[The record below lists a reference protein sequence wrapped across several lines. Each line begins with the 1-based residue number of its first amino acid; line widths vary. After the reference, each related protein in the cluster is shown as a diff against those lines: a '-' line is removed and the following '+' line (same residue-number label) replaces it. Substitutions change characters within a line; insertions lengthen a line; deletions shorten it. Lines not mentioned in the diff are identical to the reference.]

1 MLLKTRRLT
10 RDAMLTGVALIIF
23 IVEAQIPPLTSI
35 PGIKMGL
42 ANIITV
48 FAVFAVGPVDAA
60 AILASRV
67 LLGSMFAGSLSTL
80 MYSVAGGALC
90 LLAML
95 ALRRV
100 LSMRQIW
107 VASVIG
113 AAAHNAGQIAVAI
126 AVTGTVGLLAYLPV
140 LLMSG
145 MLAGLFTGLCAQ
157 GVVRRM
163 RNSQFAMRN

>member
-1 MLLKTRRLT
+1 MQTRRLT

-23 IVEAQIPPLTSI
+23 IIEAQIPPLTSV

-48 FAVFAVGPVDAA
+48 YAVFAIGPADAA
-60 AILASRV
+60 LILTARI
-67 LLGSMFAGSLSTL
+67 LLGSVVAGNLSTL
-80 MYSVAGGALC
+80 MYSAAGGLLC

-95 ALRRV
+95 GLRRV
-100 LSMRQIW
+100 LSESQLW

-113 AAAHNAGQIAVAI
+113 AAAHNAGQIAVAV
-126 AVTGTVGLLAYLPV
+126 AVTRTPALLAYLPV

-145 MLAGLFTGLCAQ
+145 MTAGLFTGLCAQ
-157 GVVRRM
+157 ALAKRM
-163 RNSQFAMRN
+163 KGQIKF

>member
-1 MLLKTRRLT
+1 MTTRRLT

-23 IVEAQIPPLTSI
+23 TIELQLPPLTSI

-48 FAVFAVGPVDAA
+48 YALFALGPGDAA
-60 AILASRV
+60 AILTARI
-67 LLGSMFAGSLSTL
+67 LLGTAIAGNLSTL
-80 MYSVAGGALC
+80 MYSAAGGCVC

-95 ALRRV
+95 LLRRM
-100 LSMRQIW
+100 LTEKQLW

-126 AVTGTVGLLAYLPV
+126 AVTGTMGLLAYLPV

-145 MLAGLFTGLCAQ
+145 MIAGLFTGLSAQ
-157 GVVRRM
+157 AVVNRM
-163 RNSQFAMRN
+163 KGRV

>member
-1 MLLKTRRLT
+1 MRTRRLT

-23 IVEAQIPPLTSI
+23 TIEAQIPPLTSV

-48 FAVFAVGPVDAA
+48 YAAFAIGPADAA
-60 AILASRV
+60 MILAARV
-67 LLGSMFAGSLSTL
+67 LLGSVIAGNLSTL
-80 MYSVAGGALC
+80 MYSAAGGLMC
-90 LLAML
+90 LAVML
-95 ALRRV
+95 GLRRA
-100 LSMRQIW
+100 LTEKQMW

-126 AVTGTVGLLAYLPV
+126 AVTGTPALLAYLPV

-145 MLAGLFTGLCAQ
+145 MIAGLFTGLCAQ
-157 GVVRRM
+157 ALVNRM
-163 RNSQFAMRN
+163 KGHTGQ

>member
-67 LLGSMFAGSLSTL
+67 LLGSMFTGSLSTL
-80 MYSVAGGALC
+80 MYSAAGGALC

-163 RNSQFAMRN
+163 RNAQFAMRN

>member
-126 AVTGTVGLLAYLPV
+126 AVTGTMGLLAYLPV

-145 MLAGLFTGLCAQ
+145 MIAGLFTGLSAQ
-157 GVVRRM
+157 AVVNRM
-163 RNSQFAMRN
+163 KGRV

>member
-1 MLLKTRRLT
+1 MTTRRLT

-23 IVEAQIPPLTSI
+23 TIELQLPPLTSI

-48 FAVFAVGPVDAA
+48 YALFALGPGDAA
-60 AILASRV
+60 AILTARI
-67 LLGSMFAGSLSTL
+67 LLGTAIAGNLSTL
-80 MYSVAGGALC
+80 MYSAAGGCVC

-95 ALRRV
+95 LLRRM
-100 LSMRQIW
+100 LTEKQLW

-126 AVTGTVGLLAYLPV
+126 AVTGTMGLLAYLPV

-145 MLAGLFTGLCAQ
+145 MIAGLFTGLSAQ
-157 GVVRRM
+157 AVV
-163 RNSQFAMRN
+163 NSMMGRV

>member
-1 MLLKTRRLT
+1 MTTRRLT
-10 RDAMLTGVALIIF
+10 RDAMLTSVALIIF
-23 IVEAQIPPLTSI
+23 TVEMQIPPLTSI

-48 FAVFAVGPVDAA
+48 YAVFAVGPADAA
-60 AILASRV
+60 AILAARI
-67 LLGSMFAGSLSTL
+67 LLGAVIAGNLSTL
-80 MYSVAGGALC
+80 MYSAAGGCLC
-90 LLAML
+90 LAAML
-95 ALRRV
+95 LMRRV
-100 LSMRQIW
+100 LTEKQLW

-145 MLAGLFTGLCAQ
+145 MIAGLFTGLSAQ
-157 GVVRRM
+157 AVVNRM
-163 RNSQFAMRN
+163 KGRV

>member
-80 MYSVAGGALC
+80 MYSAAGGALC

-163 RNSQFAMRN
+163 RNAQFAMRN

>member
-1 MLLKTRRLT
+1 
-10 RDAMLTGVALIIF
+10 MLTGVALIIF

-80 MYSVAGGALC
+80 MYSAAGGALC

-100 LSMRQIW
+100 LAMKQIW

-113 AAAHNAGQIAVAI
+113 AAAHNVGQIAVAI

-163 RNSQFAMRN
+163 RNAQFAMRN

>member
-1 MLLKTRRLT
+1 MKTRRLT

-23 IVEAQIPPLTSI
+23 TIELQLPPLTSI

-48 FAVFAVGPVDAA
+48 YALFALGPGDAA
-60 AILASRV
+60 AILTARI
-67 LLGSMFAGSLSTL
+67 LLGTAIAGNLSTL
-80 MYSVAGGALC
+80 MYSAAGGCVC

-95 ALRRV
+95 LLRRM
-100 LSMRQIW
+100 LTEKQLW

-126 AVTGTVGLLAYLPV
+126 AVTGTMGLLAYLPV

-145 MLAGLFTGLCAQ
+145 MIAGLFTGLSAQ
-157 GVVRRM
+157 AVVNRM
-163 RNSQFAMRN
+163 KGRV

>member
-1 MLLKTRRLT
+1 MTTRRLT

-23 IVEAQIPPLTSI
+23 TIELQLPPLTSI

-48 FAVFAVGPVDAA
+48 YALFALGPGDAA
-60 AILASRV
+60 AILAARI
-67 LLGSMFAGSLSTL
+67 LLGTAIAGNLSTL
-80 MYSVAGGALC
+80 MYSAAGGCVC

-95 ALRRV
+95 LLRRM
-100 LSMRQIW
+100 LTEKQLW

-126 AVTGTVGLLAYLPV
+126 AVTGTMGLLAYLPV

-145 MLAGLFTGLCAQ
+145 MIAGLFTGLSAQ
-157 GVVRRM
+157 AVVNRM
-163 RNSQFAMRN
+163 KGRV

>member
-1 MLLKTRRLT
+1 MRTRRLT

-23 IVEAQIPPLTSI
+23 TIEAQIPPLTSV

-48 FAVFAVGPVDAA
+48 YAAFAIGPADAA
-60 AILASRV
+60 LILAARV
-67 LLGSMFAGSLSTL
+67 LLGSVIAGNLSTL
-80 MYSVAGGALC
+80 MYSAAGGLMC
-90 LLAML
+90 LAVML
-95 ALRRV
+95 GLRRA
-100 LSMRQIW
+100 LSMSQMW

-126 AVTGTVGLLAYLPV
+126 AVTGTPALLAYLPV

-145 MLAGLFTGLCAQ
+145 MIAGLFTGLCAQ
-157 GVVRRM
+157 ALVNRM
-163 RNSQFAMRN
+163 KGHTGQ